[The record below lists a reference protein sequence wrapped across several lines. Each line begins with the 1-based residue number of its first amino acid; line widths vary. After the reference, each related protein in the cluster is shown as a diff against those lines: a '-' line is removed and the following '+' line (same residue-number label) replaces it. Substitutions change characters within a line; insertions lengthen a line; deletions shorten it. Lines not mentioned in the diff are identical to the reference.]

1 MYHSKRLWKKKLQRF
16 MCSISDTDAINILKR
31 HKIVAE
37 KRLLMTYIK
46 RNKVEKQE
54 LQDYVDA
61 LGIAIKGLKK

>member
-1 MYHSKRLWKKKLQRF
+1 
-16 MCSISDTDAINILKR
+16 MCNISDIDAINILKR

-54 LQDYVDA
+54 LRDYVDA
-61 LGIAIKGLKK
+61 LDIAIKGLKK